1 VARIL
6 PRSDAE
12 FGQPDVRMESAGT
25 KYETAVIV
33 QWLEGEDDLI
43 RDRINQL
50 ISLKNKNSLTDEET
64 DTDYDE

>member
-1 VARIL
+1 MARIL

-33 QWLEGEDDLI
+33 PWLEGEDDLQHF
-43 RDRINQL
+43 RML
-50 ISLKNKNSLTDEET
+50 
-64 DTDYDE
+64 